1 MASIEIKNRTRVKI
15 DLSAIEKYADK
26 ILGSTRKYADCE
38 LSITFIG
45 DRSMQELNE
54 KYRGKGQPT
63 DVLSFSMMDDDED
76 GDKLESN
83 LLGDVVIAPRQAMAD
98 AIEEKVS
105 FNNKLKELVLH
116 GILHLMGHD
125 HETPSDARKMD
136 QQRKKILGSIEG
148 RR

>member
-15 DLSAIEKYADK
+15 DLKAIEKYADK
-26 ILGSTRKYADCE
+26 ILVSTKKYADCE

-63 DVLSFSMMDDDED
+63 DVLSFSMMDDED
-76 GDKLESN
+76 GLPESH

-98 AIEEKVS
+98 AVEEKVP
-105 FNNKLKELVLH
+105 FNNKVRELVLH

-125 HETPSDARKMD
+125 HETPSDARKMER
-136 QQRKKILGSIEG
+136 QREKILGSIEG

>member
-1 MASIEIKNRTRVKI
+1 MANIEIKNRTRVKI
-15 DLSAIEKYADK
+15 NLAAIEKYAER
-26 ILGSTRKYADCE
+26 ILSTERKYAGCE
-38 LSITFIG
+38 LSITFVG

-63 DVLSFSMMDDDED
+63 DVLSFSMMDDED
-76 GDKLESN
+76 AMPLEAG

-98 AIEEKVS
+98 AVEEKMS
-105 FNNKLKELVLH
+105 FDDKLRELVLH

-125 HETPSDARKMD
+125 HETPSDARKME
-136 QQRKKILGSIEG
+136 RRREKIVASMKT